1 MRELNRRMVMTNY
14 NTASLRDLT
23 ASEVETVS
31 GGSILDDFARN
42 FVSFRMG
49 PADAQTAISQINA
62 TAGGDRAQAE
72 RTARAFQNFLRNNPD
87 QDRSTAWADF
97 NNF

>member
-1 MRELNRRMVMTNY
+1 MIDSNMAAV
-14 NTASLRDLT
+14 RDLT
-23 ASEVETVS
+23 SSEVDIVS
-31 GGSILDDFARN
+31 GGNILDDFARS

-49 PADAQTAISQINA
+49 PADAQTAIGQINA
-62 TAGGDRAQAE
+62 TAGGDRALAE

-97 NNF
+97 NYL